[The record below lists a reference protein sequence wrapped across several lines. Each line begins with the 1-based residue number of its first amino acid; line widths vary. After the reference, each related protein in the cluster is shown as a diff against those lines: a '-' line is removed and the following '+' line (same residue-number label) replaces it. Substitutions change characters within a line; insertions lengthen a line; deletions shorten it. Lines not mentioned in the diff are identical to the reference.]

1 MRRIR
6 VLTATLLTLVL
17 LGTVFIGTALAVT
30 YYDVAGEFMCNCGCN
45 NVLKSCENMEC
56 STREK
61 MKTVIGGL
69 IDKGKSKDEIV
80 TIMRAEYADEILSAP
95 PKEGVNLFAYITPY
109 ALVLVGLLLVGMVV
123 RTWVARQQERYA
135 LVGASDGDAKT
146 AAKPVATKYTDK
158 LSKELDD
165 FGGF

>member
-1 MRRIR
+1 MRIR
-6 VLTATLLTLVL
+6 MFLATLLTVVVLVVAF
-17 LGTVFIGTALAVT
+17 TGTALAVT

-45 NVLKSCENMEC
+45 NVLKSCENMQC

-69 IDKGKSKDEIV
+69 IKDGKSKDEIV
-80 TIMRAEYADEILSAP
+80 SYMRINYKDQILSAP
-95 PKEGVNLFAYITPY
+95 PREGFNLVAYIAPY
-109 ALVLVGLLLVGMVV
+109 ALVLAGLAMVGFVV
-123 RTWVARQQERYA
+123 HTWVARQQERYA
-135 LVGASDGDAKT
+135 LVGAEGEDVA
-146 AAKPVATKYTDK
+146 AAKPVSKKHADK

>member
-1 MRRIR
+1 MRRTR
-6 VLTATLLTLVL
+6 VLTATLLTLLL
-17 LGTVFIGTALAVT
+17 LGTVFVGIALAVS

-45 NVLKSCENMEC
+45 SVLKSCETMEC
-56 STREK
+56 SNREK

-69 IDKGKSKDEIV
+69 IEEGNSKAEIV
-80 TIMRAEYADEILSAP
+80 TILRAEYTDEILSAP

-109 ALVLVGLLLVGMVV
+109 ALVLIGLGAVAMVV

-135 LVGASDGDAKT
+135 LVGGGDEKAT
-146 AAKPVATKYTDK
+146 AKPVPKKYSDK
-158 LSKELDD
+158 MSKELDD